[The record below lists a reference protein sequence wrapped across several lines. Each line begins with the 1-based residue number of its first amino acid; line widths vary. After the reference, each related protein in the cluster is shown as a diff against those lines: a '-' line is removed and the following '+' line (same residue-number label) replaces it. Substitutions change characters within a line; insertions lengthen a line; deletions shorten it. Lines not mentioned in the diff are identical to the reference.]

1 MDFEELT
8 DFILYLI
15 KEQREEDIWNIWLH
29 KDIDKDFQEWKKEIE
44 CRKNSACKRMSK
56 KEEKANIQ
64 KAERILG
71 RIKSKEVN

>member
-15 KEQREEDIWNIWLH
+15 KEQREEDLWKIWLH

-44 CRKNSACKRMSK
+44 CRKNSVCKRMSK